1 MPTYTDKGSQATNR
15 RSEATEVRLLVAVL
29 FPWFFTA
36 AVGRKVLHLGGDKT
50 CRLSCFEEARR
61 STYSIIPF
69 ALMR

>member
-1 MPTYTDKGSQATNR
+1 MPTHTDKGSRASAR
-15 RSEATEVRLLVAVL
+15 PSEATEVRLLVALL

-36 AVGRKVLHLGGDKT
+36 AVGRKVLHLGGDKRR
-50 CRLSCFEEARR
+50 RLSCFEEARR